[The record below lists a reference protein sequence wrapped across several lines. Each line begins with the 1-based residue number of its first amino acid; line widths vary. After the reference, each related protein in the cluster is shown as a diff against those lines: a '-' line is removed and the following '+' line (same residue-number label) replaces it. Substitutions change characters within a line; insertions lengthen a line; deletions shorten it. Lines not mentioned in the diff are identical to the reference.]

1 MKQKFENVKG
11 WIRDHKRRTV
21 GIVIAFL
28 LVVGAGVFGAVGV
41 NSVNAQRGFE
51 KTEDTKTVKTAK
63 TEKSETKK
71 ETDKK
76 AEEGEQKKEAEDEK
90 VDSTKSTE
98 AQSESTKE
106 QNTGTASTSGT
117 VEKTSKPVSGNGGSQ
132 TTTSGTK
139 QLVHT
144 HSYVNPF
151 YKPEQ
156 KWVVD
161 QAAWTETV
169 NEPIYE
175 MVPVMICNDCGK
187 YLQKGDIDPYEHIEW
202 HALNG
207 GKGSWLDTWES
218 VQTGTNTYTVD
229 HPEQGHWESYSVV
242 TGYKCSCGAVQ

>member
-139 QLVHT
+139 QPVHT

-169 NEPIYE
+169 SEPVYE
-175 MVPVMICNDCGK
+175 MVEKSICNGCG
-187 YLQKGDIDPYEHIEW
+187 LDITGDPWTHIENQMISGN
-202 HALNG
+202 LSCG
-207 GKGSWLDTWES
+207 GYHSEWIQ

-229 HPEQGHWESYSVV
+229 HPEQGHWESEMVIAGYS
-242 TGYKCSCGAVQ
+242 CSCGAVQ